1 MSMTPEQRS
10 LRARAGAHALHAK
23 YDSRELTANARA
35 AWFKKFLDQV
45 DECTP
50 GLPEAERLRRAEHLV
65 RAHMARLALASSRA
79 RAKKAGANEAVKT

>member
-1 MSMTPEQRS
+1 MTPEQRS
-10 LRARAGAHALHAK
+10 LRARAGAHALHAQ
-23 YDSRELTANARA
+23 YDAREITANARA
-35 AWFKKFLDQV
+35 AWFKTFLDQV
-45 DECTP
+45 DERTP